1 MGKKYFFSP
10 ELMLNFFQEKR
21 EKKSSYMAWTDEQP
35 LPSSQ
40 SQWAG
45 KDTQPLTCP
54 SVKPNSSGLPMTC
67 CQLSRAAGQQL
78 ILTPLKRDQITRT
91 GRWMLVRLGEEDGGS
106 LSVWRERDMQD
117 LSRRKLARIRAL

>member
-1 MGKKYFFSP
+1 METTPNPAPRWLFEGMQSISVSI
-10 ELMLNFFQEKR
+10 LGL
-21 EKKSSYMAWTDEQP
+21 T
-35 LPSSQ
+35 SQ
-40 SQWAG
+40 GSVGGRGAG
-45 KDTQPLTCP
+45 S

-91 GRWMLVRLGEEDGGS
+91 GRWTLVRLGEEDGGS
-106 LSVWRERDMQD
+106 LSVWRERDTQD